1 MKWKRSKKA
10 QQDTKSKDI
19 SHQNDDKNKSKDL
32 PSDLEKPQQIAAD
45 LTSVKPP
52 PLLDRE
58 RIIALERERAMAAAN
73 FNSNLENNRRG
84 LVVMNQDGGRPTMDM
99 FRPYVV

>member
-10 QQDTKSKDI
+10 QHDSKKEP
-19 SHQNDDKNKSKDL
+19 HEEKKKETVEDKPAL
-32 PSDLEKPQQIAAD
+32 PEVTA
-45 LTSVKPP
+45 VKP

-58 RIIALERERAMAAAN
+58 RIIALERERAVAAAN
-73 FNSNLENNRRG
+73 FNSNLENRRM
-84 LVVMNQDGGRPTMDM
+84 LENGGRPMDM